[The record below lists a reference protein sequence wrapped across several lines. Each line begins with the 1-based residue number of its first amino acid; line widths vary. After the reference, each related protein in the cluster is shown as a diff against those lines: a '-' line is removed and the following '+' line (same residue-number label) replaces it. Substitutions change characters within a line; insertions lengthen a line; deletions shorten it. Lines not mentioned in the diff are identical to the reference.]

1 MGRWIGVDYGEKRV
15 GIAMTD
21 ELGKIP
27 MPYKT
32 VDRGDAIR
40 VLQELVGEYEIEGIV
55 VGYPVSMKGERG
67 KRAKKVEEF
76 AEQLRSLGVR
86 VELWDERLTTVEA
99 ERIMRELGRKPSR
112 EKEKVDMVAASL
124 ILESFLRKNEG

>member
-32 VDRGDAIR
+32 VDKKDAMK
-40 VLQELVGEYEIEGIV
+40 VLQELVREYEIEGIV

-67 KRAKKVEEF
+67 KSARKVEEF
-76 AEQLRSLGVR
+76 VGKVKKLGVR